1 MKDSATLRLEVGKYY
16 RTRDGRKVR
25 IYALDGEGGFPIH
38 GAVLEADGWDSSDW
52 TLSGVSVYT
61 GPENIVGEW
70 LEAGPLAGSEA
81 EAPSQSEPRPPAP
94 GANNYHAINRLQNP
108 SSSSPV
114 CECGGDKAGG
124 THSDWCP
131 KGAGK

>member
-70 LEAGPLAGSEA
+70 SDTGVSSQETSSLSASPPPLPKPQSRRCLLDRMERPLE
-81 EAPSQSEPRPPAP
+81 
-94 GANNYHAINRLQNP
+94 
-108 SSSSPV
+108 
-114 CECGGDKAGG
+114 
-124 THSDWCP
+124 
-131 KGAGK
+131 